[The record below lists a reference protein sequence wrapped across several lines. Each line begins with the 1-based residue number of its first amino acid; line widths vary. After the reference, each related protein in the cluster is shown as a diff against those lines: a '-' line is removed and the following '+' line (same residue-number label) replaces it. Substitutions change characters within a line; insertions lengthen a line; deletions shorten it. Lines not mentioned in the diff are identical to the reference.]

1 MISMMYLFLTALL
14 ALNVSAEILNA
25 FIKIDE
31 SIKKSTESVIDKSEG
46 AYSKFEAVLK
56 ENPSIEPVYK
66 QALELKK
73 KTDEMDSLIQGYKQ
87 KLVVAADGAEGNVND
102 IQKKDDNN
110 VGGQVMILEGG
121 GEVLKKAYD
130 EHKAFLIGIIK
141 DTSTII
147 AHNINRA
154 LSTEDIINEA
164 NEKVPWA
171 NANFEHLPLIAVIA
185 MMSKMQNDVRNL
197 ESDILSY
204 LLSKIGETDFKFN
217 KIMAI
222 VNAPNSYVLAGEEFK
237 AYVFIGAADTT
248 KVPDIFLEDG
258 TKLPIDSNGRG
269 VFTVR
274 QGVGTHAW
282 GGNIVLKQPGTGNE
296 IKYPFSSEF
305 QVVAPSVA
313 IAATK
318 MNVFY
323 IGVDNPVAI
332 TAAGVTTGVNASI
345 SGGSIS
351 PTGNGQYKVRVST
364 PGEVTV
370 SVSGGGRNLGS
381 QRFRCLPLPSPYATV
396 AGRVGG
402 SIPATE
408 LMNTQSVVA
417 KLDNFVFD
425 LSFPIVSFVVSATIQ
440 GFTQEYSTTGSTISA
455 QQKGLIRDLK
465 RGDKV
470 YFENIMCKMPDGS
483 NRPLGTVAFKLQ

>member
-1 MISMMYLFLTALL
+1 
-14 ALNVSAEILNA
+14 
-25 FIKIDE
+25 
-31 SIKKSTESVIDKSEG
+31 
-46 AYSKFEAVLK
+46 
-56 ENPSIEPVYK
+56 
-66 QALELKK
+66 
-73 KTDEMDSLIQGYKQ
+73 
-87 KLVVAADGAEGNVND
+87 
-102 IQKKDDNN
+102 
-110 VGGQVMILEGG
+110 
-121 GEVLKKAYD
+121 
-130 EHKAFLIGIIK
+130 
-141 DTSTII
+141 
-147 AHNINRA
+147 
-154 LSTEDIINEA
+154 
-164 NEKVPWA
+164 
-171 NANFEHLPLIAVIA
+171 
-185 MMSKMQNDVRNL
+185 
-197 ESDILSY
+197 
-204 LLSKIGETDFKFN
+204 
-217 KIMAI
+217 
-222 VNAPNSYVLAGEEFK
+222 
-237 AYVFIGAADTT
+237 
-248 KVPDIFLEDG
+248 
-258 TKLPIDSNGRG
+258 
-269 VFTVR
+269 
-274 QGVGTHAW
+274 
-282 GGNIVLKQPGTGNE
+282 
-296 IKYPFSSEF
+296 
-305 QVVAPSVA
+305 
-313 IAATK
+313 